1 MDTKKSV
8 HNDVKLALQ
17 MLNEKI
23 ESLKAK
29 VDKLC
34 ETTECFEA
42 RPDRTLKSPPNE
54 SKP

>member
-17 MLNEKI
+17 MLTEKI

-42 RPDRTLKSPPNE
+42 PTVRSSKSSPNE
-54 SKP
+54 SKQ